1 MLTCKQ
7 FDEFMVDFLDRE
19 LPFAQ
24 RASCWMH
31 LKLCR
36 NCAKFVRQYEETI
49 ALGKQAFGDPDNP
62 VPDTV
67 PEDLINAAVARQRK
81 ARPNS

>member
-7 FDEFMVDFLDRE
+7 FDDFMVDFLERD
-19 LPFAQ
+19 LPFTQ

-36 NCAKFVRQYEETI
+36 HCAKFVRQYEETI
-49 ALGKQAFGDPDNP
+49 ALGKQAFDDPDGP
-62 VPDTV
+62 LPDTV
-67 PEDLINAAVARQRK
+67 PEDLINAAVAHRRNT
-81 ARPNS
+81 RPNN